1 MVLSERILII
11 PALAALSAL
20 NLKAVVHKV
29 FIVLALV
36 LKIWI
41 KGCTILVLMI
51 PVASILLALLAHR
64 AEGWRSAAVMHRTG
78 TGVQGGKL
86 FWFPVTKEIWTP
98 AGLGQKPHKKI
109 TLISQILHLHP
120 QKQPGPIENVE
131 TIIMTPVL
139 FKVYNQS

>member
-20 NLKAVVHKV
+20 YLKAVVHKV
-29 FIVLALV
+29 FIMLALV

-41 KGCTILVLMI
+41 KVCVILVSMI
-51 PVASILLALLAHR
+51 LIVSILLAPLAHR

-78 TGVQGGKL
+78 AGVQGGKL

-98 AGLGQKPHKKI
+98 AGLGQKPHKQI

-120 QKQPGPIENVE
+120 QKQHQDQLK
-131 TIIMTPVL
+131 TL
-139 FKVYNQS
+139 RHSS